1 LHNAGN
7 KLIHNVIKSMQRQSE
22 EKSEDCWI
30 SLQTKYGGMKK
41 DMQLSV

>member
-1 LHNAGN
+1 
-7 KLIHNVIKSMQRQSE
+7 MQRQSE

-30 SLQTKYGGMKK
+30 SLQTNYEGMKK